1 MTAGGDADGRW
12 SLEPPTIASYIM
24 HFVRGRDSRRVMIK
38 NTWYAAGF
46 SDEFAIGDVTGH
58 QIAGMPIVIW
68 RAEDGTVGAFD
79 ARCAHKRFPMWDGKI
94 IEGDVLQCA
103 YHGFAYDITG
113 RCVDIPALRDRTD
126 RIPSRARLYQYPL
139 VEQDGIV
146 WIWPGDPNKADA
158 MGVPRTPEMASPD
171 WETSNTEP
179 MHVRASARLL
189 IENLLDLTH
198 FYPLHSTNIGSR
210 ADAEVPVRIERSI
223 DRGIPVI
230 TTLRP
235 RSDFTFPPMTRDRFG
250 VEVGD
255 QLQTHRMVGP
265 GLFHVIIA
273 VAPPGK
279 LGTSDERSFVLY
291 QTITPVDEENHIW
304 RRSINTPSG
313 SRWAKDPSR
322 SLLDVLAE
330 TAPVVVKEDWWALEE
345 QQKMSPFPDDN
356 YQEVHVKSDGPMM
369 MARRILDE
377 MEAAE
382 VGNR

>member
-1 MTAGGDADGRW
+1 
-12 SLEPPTIASYIM
+12 
-24 HFVRGRDSRRVMIK
+24 MIR

-46 SDEFAIGDVTGH
+46 SSEFGIGEVSGQT
-58 QIAGMPIVIW
+58 IVGQPVVVW
-68 RAEDGTVGAFD
+68 RAEDGTVGVFD
-79 ARCAHKRFPMWDGKI
+79 ARCAHKRFPMWDGKV

-113 RCVDIPALRDRTD
+113 RCVDIPALRDRSD
-126 RIPSRARLYQYPL
+126 RIPSRARLYSYPT
-139 VEQDGIV
+139 VEQDGVV
-146 WIWPGDPNKADA
+146 WMWPGDPDKAHSV
-158 MGVPRTPEMASPD
+158 GVPRTPEIASSD
-171 WETSNTEP
+171 WETSNTEA
-179 MHVRASARLL
+179 MQVKANSRLL

-210 ADAEVPVRIERSI
+210 ADAEVPVQIERSI
-223 DRGIPVI
+223 RDGLPVI

-235 RSDFTFPPMTRDRFG
+235 RSNFTFPPMTRDRFG

-279 LGTSDERSFVLY
+279 LGTDEERSFVLY
-291 QTITPVDEENHIW
+291 QTITPVDEENHVW
-304 RRSINTPSG
+304 RRSINAPAG

-322 SLLDVLAE
+322 SLLEVLAE

-345 QQKMSPFPDDN
+345 QQKMTPYPDGR
-356 YQEVHVKSDGPMM
+356 YREVHVKSDGPMM
-369 MARRILDE
+369 MARRVLDE

-382 VGNR
+382 AVTG

>member
-1 MTAGGDADGRW
+1 
-12 SLEPPTIASYIM
+12 
-24 HFVRGRDSRRVMIK
+24 MIR

-46 SDEFAIGDVTGH
+46 SGDFPTGEVTGH
-58 QIAGMPIVIW
+58 MIAGLPLVIW
-68 RAEDGTVGAFD
+68 RGQDDGLGAFD

-94 IEGDVLQCA
+94 LEGELLQCP
-103 YHGFAYDITG
+103 YHGFAYDMTG

-126 RIPSRARLYQYPL
+126 HIPSRARLYRYPL

-146 WIWPGDPNKADA
+146 WVWPGDPDKADSI
-158 MGVPRTPEMASPD
+158 GVPRTPEIASD
-171 WETSNTEP
+171 AWETSNTEA
-179 MHVRASARLL
+179 MYVKANSRLL

-210 ADAEVPVRIERSI
+210 ADAEVPVQIERSV

-235 RSDFTFPPMTRDRFG
+235 RSNFVFPPMTRDRFG

-279 LGTSDERSFVLY
+279 LGTDQERSFVLY

-304 RRSINTPSG
+304 RRSINTPAG
-313 SRWAKDPSR
+313 SRWAKDPAR
-322 SLLDVLAE
+322 SLLEVLAE

-345 QQKMSPFPDDN
+345 QQKMFGHPEDR
-356 YQEVHVKSDGPMM
+356 YMEVHVKSDGPMM
-369 MARRILDE
+369 MARRVLDE

-382 VGNR
+382 AVPAAPA

>member
-1 MTAGGDADGRW
+1 
-12 SLEPPTIASYIM
+12 
-24 HFVRGRDSRRVMIK
+24 MIR

-46 SDEFAIGDVTGH
+46 SGEFTVGDVSGH
-58 QIAGMPIVIW
+58 TIAGLPIVIW
-68 RAEDGTVGAFD
+68 RGQDGEVGVFD

-94 IEGDVLQCA
+94 LEGDVLQCP
-103 YHGFAYDITG
+103 YHGFAYDMTG

-126 RIPSRARLYQYPL
+126 RIPSKAMLYKYPT

-146 WIWPGDPNKADA
+146 WMWPGDPDLAA
-158 MGVPRTPEMASPD
+158 TVGVPRTPEIASPE
-171 WETSNTEP
+171 WETSNTEA
-179 MHVRASARLL
+179 MHVKANARLL

-198 FYPLHSTNIGSR
+198 FYPLHSSNIGSR
-210 ADAEVPVRIERSI
+210 ADAEVPVQIERSI
-223 DRGIPVI
+223 QDGLPVI

-273 VAPPGK
+273 VAPPGR
-279 LGTSDERSFVLY
+279 LGTEDERSFVLY

-304 RRSINTPSG
+304 RRSINTRAG

-322 SLLDVLAE
+322 SLLEVLEE
-330 TAPVVVKEDWWALEE
+330 TAPVVVKEDWWALEQ
-345 QQKMSPFPDDN
+345 QQKMFPYPEDR
-356 YQEVHVKSDGPMM
+356 YREVHVKSDGPMM
-369 MARRILDE
+369 MARRVLDE

-382 VGNR
+382 AVTA